1 VKHRTPSTLIA
12 GALAFVLT
20 FAPALADIAPAGLSA
35 GAPVR
40 FDFSLDGTLVA
51 DGTSSAKL
59 LVHGV
64 DRFGHDAAANSAIT
78 VSVASGS
85 ALLRETGAGASG
97 HVLATE
103 RVQTRLDEHG
113 SASFTVYATTTPG
126 QVRINALAEGVVTAG
141 FSSSTLFVAPYAK
154 PPIVVGLATAGLGSV
169 PGDVDGDDIFDNGN
183 SNKGRLAVYGSG
195 KIADKTVATFA
206 YESAN
211 RLDPTYAF
219 GAYTMDPNERPYLT
233 YGDNSTR
240 SSDALSQGHFFGQI
254 DRGRDSVMYGEFN
267 AETGTPSSAGAF
279 QQLLSGVKLHLSND
293 TGTSSLTVFN
303 ASNNV
308 LYGRVVF
315 NPLGLADAGPV
326 LRPNLIVGSEIVTL
340 VALDHRTGAIVSQ
353 VQMVR
358 NVDYSIDY
366 SSGTIRFITIPLP
379 YDENFNPQVVVVQFQ
394 YDGTG
399 TNAQTTGGSG
409 RFALGT
415 TALEA
420 GYANDANGIANAVVA
435 SERVHGTLGAGTW
448 ELSHASTNGGDPTLT
463 EGASLSPATS
473 GANTHLDADVPFGA
487 NRVYALYDYTTLGF
501 NNPFGGFATPGLAD
515 LRFGWEHKFLNGT
528 LQAGY
533 DRQSDAGSGNRQQT
547 IGAKYRAKATPRFS
561 YIAGLEFLNASTYF
575 ANNASPVYPY
585 PGTGEYVP
593 EPVSGGTASPSPVA
607 GGSTV
612 QADIGATWLATSRLS
627 LSAEHSFDIGPSV
640 EALPAQTSAE
650 LAYAFGKGRAY
661 VRELWSDGPSYTV
674 PQSTADFSALSQAT
688 HATVVGVTQDTSPM
702 TSVGSAYVVEQTN
715 DGTDAYTTYGVKQR
729 FILSSTLHG
738 DAFLQNGGGLG
749 TGLSQ
754 NASANTGANQT
765 GFTVWGLDLD
775 YDQSDRI
782 RGALAWQDR
791 TGLYSGTV
799 LNAGASGRVSPDFSL
814 AANIN
819 SSRLSNYDA
828 DDSRIGLAWRPA
840 DTNRVAAL
848 LSFEDVSGQATG
860 TASDS
865 TEVVTYDQLYRPTRS
880 LELAGR
886 IAYSLDGDSYYAAHT
901 ALFGLR
907 ALQRIGPK
915 ADIAAEWQTLSTP
928 AIANVSQTAYAL
940 EFGYRIGSSLRLAAG
955 YNFSASPD
963 PSLTGHPVRQG
974 IYFTGTSTIDRIFGW
989 GRIDTHTVP

>member
-1 VKHRTPSTLIA
+1 MPSTLVA
-12 GALAFVLT
+12 GLLAFVLA
-20 FAPALADIAPAGLSA
+20 FAPALADIAPAGLNAS
-35 GAPVR
+35 APVR
-40 FDFSLDGTLVA
+40 FDFSLEGKLVA
-51 DGTSSAKL
+51 DGTSSATL

-85 ALLRETGAGASG
+85 ALLRETGADPAANLAS
-97 HVLATE
+97 E
-103 RVQTRLDEHG
+103 RVETRLDEHG
-113 SASFTVYATTTPG
+113 GASFTVYATTTPG
-126 QVRINALAEGVVTAG
+126 PVRINALAEGVVTGG

-154 PPIVVGLATAGLGSV
+154 PPIVVGLATGGIGSV
-169 PGDVDGDDIFDNGN
+169 PGDVDGSDIFDNGN
-183 SNKGRLAVYGSG
+183 SNKGRLALYGSG

-219 GAYTMDPNERPYLT
+219 GAYALDPNERPYLT

-240 SSDALSQGHFFGQI
+240 SSDALSQGHFFGEI
-254 DRGRDSVMYGEFN
+254 DRGRDSITYGEFS

-279 QQLLSGVKLHLSND
+279 QQLLSGAKMHLSND
-293 TGTSSLTVFN
+293 SGSSSLTVFN
-303 ASNNV
+303 ASNDV

-340 VALDHRTGAIVSQ
+340 IALDRRTGAILSQ
-353 VQMVR
+353 TQMVR
-358 NVDYSIDY
+358 NIDYSIDY

-379 YDENFNPQVVVVQFQ
+379 FDDNFNPQVVMVQFQ

-399 TNAQTTGGSG
+399 TSAQTTGGSG
-409 RFALGT
+409 RLALGSA
-415 TALEA
+415 ALEG
-420 GYANDANGIANAVVA
+420 GYANDASGVANAVVA
-435 SERVHGTLGAGTW
+435 SERLHGTLGAGTW
-448 ELSHASTNGGDPTLT
+448 EVSHASTSGGDPTLT
-463 EGASLSPATS
+463 EGAPLSPATS
-473 GANTHLDADVPFGA
+473 GANTHVAADVPFGA
-487 NRVYALYDYTTLGF
+487 NRIYGLYDYTTLGF
-501 NNPFGGFATPGLAD
+501 DNPFGGFATPGLAD
-515 LRFGWEHKFLNGT
+515 LGFGWERKFLNGT

-547 IGAKYRAKATPRFS
+547 IGAKYRAKPTPRFS
-561 YIAGLEFLNASTYF
+561 YVAGLESLSASNYV
-575 ANNASPVYPY
+575 ANVASPVYPFLGTGVDTPL
-585 PGTGEYVP
+585 PGTPG
-593 EPVSGGTASPSPVA
+593 GGTSSATPLA

-612 QADIGATWLATSRLS
+612 QGDIGATWLALSRIS
-627 LSAEHSFDIGPSV
+627 LSVEHSFDIGPAIA
-640 EALPAQTSAE
+640 ALPAQTTAE
-650 LAYAFGKGRAY
+650 LAYAYGKGRAY

-688 HATVVGVTQDTSPM
+688 HATVVGVTQETSPM

-729 FILSSTLHG
+729 FIINSTLHG

-754 NASANTGANQT
+754 TASANTGANQT
-765 GFTVWGLDLD
+765 GFTVSGVDLS
-775 YDQSDRI
+775 YDLVDRI
-782 RGALAWQDR
+782 RGALSWQDR
-791 TGLYSGTV
+791 TGLYSGTD
-799 LNAGASGRVSPDFSL
+799 LNLGASGRLSPDFSL

-819 SSRLSNYDA
+819 SSRLTNYDA

-865 TEVVTYDQLYRPTRS
+865 TDVATYDQLYRPTRT

-886 IAYSLDGDSYYAAHT
+886 LAYSLDGDSYYAART

-915 ADIAAEWQTLSTP
+915 ADIAAEWQTLSMP
-928 AIANVSQTAYAL
+928 AIANVAQTAYAL
-940 EFGYRIGSSLRLAAG
+940 EVGYRIGSSLRLATG

-963 PSLTGHPVRQG
+963 PSLIGHPVRRG
-974 IYFTGTSTIDRIFGW
+974 IYITGTSTIDRIFGW
-989 GRIDTHTVP
+989 GRVDTHPVP